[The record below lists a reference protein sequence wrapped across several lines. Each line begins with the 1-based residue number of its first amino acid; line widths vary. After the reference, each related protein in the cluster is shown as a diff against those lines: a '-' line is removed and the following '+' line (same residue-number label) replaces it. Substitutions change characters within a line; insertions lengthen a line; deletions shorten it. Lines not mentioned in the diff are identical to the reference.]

1 MDLEKLSQLKNRVND
16 LSEASQVA
24 EYKAIIGMLGDIY
37 KEQVGA
43 VLSASTTPTL
53 AQERAD
59 AETDIQALINE
70 LNFPTN
76 VLKK

>member
-16 LSEASQVA
+16 LGEASQVS
-24 EYKAIIGMLGDIY
+24 EYKAIIRMVGDIY
-37 KEQVGA
+37 KEQIAA
-43 VLSASTTPTL
+43 VLNTGTTPTL

-59 AETDIQALINE
+59 AEADIQALIAE

-76 VLKK
+76 TGKK